1 MDRWELLT
9 HMGSTLGNDQIWV
22 ISIRIFSSNLKL
34 SKCLN
39 LVPSVPTNISWDKKP
54 LKSMARIRASFR
66 SHDFE
71 ARSSG
76 EASRHPG
83 GCHQQRAAHQ
93 APQHQPVGQGRW
105 TLSTW
110 SCATTTAAR
119 SADGLPASESGG
131 SSPASATTAAWTQIR
146 LQQLRISATSARF
159 TLAKLFWYLSP
170 IVSNGC
176 LLLHDQLSICCCW
189 R

>member
-1 MDRWELLT
+1 MSYQYSDLLQQFKIEQMLEL
-9 HMGSTLGNDQIWV
+9 GSG
-22 ISIRIFSSNLKL
+22 SSYKRQQGQ
-34 SKCLN
+34 
-39 LVPSVPTNISWDKKP
+39 KP
-54 LKSMARIRASFR
+54 LKPKARIRASFR

-71 ARSSG
+71 ARWSG

-93 APQHQPVGQGRW
+93 APKHQPVGQGRW

-110 SCATTTAAR
+110 SCATTTASR

-170 IVSNGC
+170 IV
-176 LLLHDQLSICCCW
+176 
-189 R
+189 

>member
-1 MDRWELLT
+1 
-9 HMGSTLGNDQIWV
+9 MGYLRGNRLGWKKV
-22 ISIRIFSSNLKL
+22 
-34 SKCLN
+34 LN
-39 LVPSVPTNISWDKKP
+39 LVPAVLTNARWDRTK
-54 LKSMARIRASFR
+54 AQFWASFR

-119 SADGLPASESGG
+119 SADSLPASESGG